1 MTLSARP
8 YMGLPFLK
16 SAVAVL
22 EASRGPLAADAIVER
37 AVRRGLL
44 DCDATDAAAA
54 TMKGVLTNNMR
65 QKGEESHFAA
75 LEDGRFEL
83 RERGAATGGRVAEPP
98 QDAAQEPGAPP
109 AAKPKPKPK
118 PQAKPKAEP
127 SLQQLA
133 GAGGERLVEGRLN
146 ILGYGTAVPDPDE
159 GIDIV
164 ATRKGKSYPIQ
175 VKTSKG
181 RGGTYTFHLRKSS
194 HERIAGT
201 GAHYVFVLRVND
213 GNVFVVVPYAEIQ
226 KQINV
231 GNIPLKS
238 HHYQIKMRLNTV
250 SLGAQRADMSG
261 YADVWPGAE

>member
-1 MTLSARP
+1 MA
-8 YMGLPFLK
+8 LPFLK

-22 EASRGPLAADAIVER
+22 ESSRGPLAADAIVKR

-44 DCDATDAAAA
+44 DCEATDVAAA
-54 TMKGVLTNNMR
+54 TMKGVLTNNVR
-65 QKGEESHFAA
+65 QKGDESHFDA

-83 RERGAATGGRVAEPP
+83 RGRGDAAGGRVAGPARS
-98 QDAAQEPGAPP
+98 AAQGRGDQP
-109 AAKPKPKPK
+109 AAKPKPKT
-118 PQAKPKAEP
+118 KPKAEP

-133 GAGGERLVEGRLN
+133 GAGGEHLVEGRLN
-146 ILGYGTAVPDPDE
+146 ILGYGTTVPDPDE

-181 RGGTYTFHLRKSS
+181 RSGTYTFHLRKSS
-194 HERIAGT
+194 HEKIAGA
-201 GAHYVFVLRVND
+201 GAHYVFVLRIND
-213 GNVFVVVPYAEIQ
+213 GNVFVVAPYAEIQ

-238 HHYQIKMRLNTV
+238 QHYQIKMRLNAV

-261 YADVWPGAE
+261 FTDAWPGVE